1 MRELSCLQCCTLYGR
16 GLGGRHGAA
25 AALVHLFHNQLQEKE
40 QVKSLNNNSEQ
51 EVGARAMLQKL
62 SARAAFSLTCTF
74 LISSI
79 STPPPQA
86 SEQHK
91 AVSAMA
97 PTPLSSDRWPRLRP
111 SAELCC

>member
-1 MRELSCLQCCTLYGR
+1 MRELSCLQCCTLCGR

-40 QVKSLNNNSEQ
+40 QVQLVNNNSEQ
-51 EVGARAMLQKL
+51 EAGARAMLQKV
-62 SARAAFSLTCTF
+62 SVRGAFSLVCTF

-79 STPPPQA
+79 SAPPPQA

-91 AVSAMA
+91 AVPVMA
-97 PTPLSSDRWPRLRP
+97 QA
-111 SAELCC
+111 AEF